1 MLQQKNCWKGCY
13 SMIGMAYVRMMEM
26 VNKDKKHTSK
36 NPYARI
42 KEWKLFRKRIIQSK
56 KKYDRNKFKI
66 DKRKDLV

>member
-1 MLQQKNCWKGCY
+1 
-13 SMIGMAYVRMMEM
+13 M